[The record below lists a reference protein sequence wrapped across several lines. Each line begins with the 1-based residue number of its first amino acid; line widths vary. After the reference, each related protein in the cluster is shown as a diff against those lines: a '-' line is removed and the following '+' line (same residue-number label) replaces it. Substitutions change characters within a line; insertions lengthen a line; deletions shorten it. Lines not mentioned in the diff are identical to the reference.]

1 MAPTVTQGMDLRP
14 ASGGARQSGTAY
26 LLNGADNNNNFS
38 EGLPNLQP
46 ALESVQEF
54 SLLTNSMSA
63 QYGRAGGVIVS
74 AIQRSGTNGFHGVV
88 YEFNR
93 NRSLNSSEFFQNRQ
107 GSPKPKYIRNQFGGQ
122 IDGPIVK
129 DKTFFAFGY
138 DRIDTRTGS
147 DIDEQVPTPGE
158 LAKIGSQAGPIARQ
172 ILSAFPVKTSDV
184 LCPDQAAT
192 NPNSIGHIGCIHA
205 FNPVNTGRHTYYGR
219 VDHSFSQKNRIST
232 TINLSRELTNNL
244 FGGGHASAQPIN
256 ELDHNHFHNISLV
269 DTPHLPTA
277 CDQRA
282 HHRA

>member
-1 MAPTVTQGMDLRP
+1 MKTIRPAAACGLGFLMLALGLQAQTVQGVVTGTVFDPTGAVLPRAEITLTNVATNIEQKQIASSDGSFRFNLVPPGVYNLSVKAPGFREKRITEIRVEPSQTTPVNIGLSVASDITSVQVVASENLVQTASAELATTVNHEFITQIPLLSRNIFDLAFMAPTVTQGMDLRP

-107 GSPKPKYIRNQFGGQ
+107 GSPKPKYIRNQF
-122 IDGPIVK
+122 
-129 DKTFFAFGY
+129 
-138 DRIDTRTGS
+138 
-147 DIDEQVPTPGE
+147 
-158 LAKIGSQAGPIARQ
+158 
-172 ILSAFPVKTSDV
+172 
-184 LCPDQAAT
+184 
-192 NPNSIGHIGCIHA
+192 
-205 FNPVNTGRHTYYGR
+205 
-219 VDHSFSQKNRIST
+219 
-232 TINLSRELTNNL
+232 
-244 FGGGHASAQPIN
+244 
-256 ELDHNHFHNISLV
+256 
-269 DTPHLPTA
+269 
-277 CDQRA
+277 
-282 HHRA
+282 